1 MAYKREFI
9 VTKVYKV
16 EEFARFPNVI
26 VRIEAYWKITNDQ
39 HPKGFKNYDLSK
51 DINYVCSNDTFIDID
66 KVTDVD
72 LEKWLTKDMTT
83 QDILDIEIDSQP
95 ELIRTDMM
103 DSWIVHYDSNA

>member
-66 KVTDVD
+66 KVTDAD
-72 LEKWLTKDMTT
+72 LEKWVIKDMTA
-83 QDILDIEIDSQP
+83 QDISDAEIHSQS
-95 ELIRTDMM
+95 EIIKTNMM
-103 DSWIVHYDSNA
+103 DDWTVHYDRDA

>member
-9 VTKVYKV
+9 VNKVYKMA
-16 EEFARFPNVI
+16 EYNRFNNVI
-26 VRIEAYWKITNDQ
+26 VRVEAYWKITDDEY
-39 HPKGFKNYDLSK
+39 PKGFNNYDLSK
-51 DINYVCSNDTFIDID
+51 DINLNCTSETFIDID
-66 KVTDVD
+66 KVTDAD

-103 DSWIVHYDSNA
+103 DSWIVHYDRNA

>member
-66 KVTDVD
+66 KVTDAD
-72 LEKWLTKDMTT
+72 LEKWVIKDMTA
-83 QDILDIEIDSQP
+83 QDIADAEIHSQS
-95 ELIRTDMM
+95 EIIKTNMM
-103 DSWIVHYDSNA
+103 DDWTVHYDRDA